1 MLEDKRGNFW
11 MSSNRG
17 LHRVSKQE
25 LNDFADGRIPKLN
38 SVSYDE
44 KDGMLNAE
52 CNGGRLPAAIKAKD
66 GKFWFPT
73 MGGVVIIDPEAE
85 AVNPQPPPV
94 VIETVLVDRKPIET
108 QLLQSAIRHPQST
121 IELMPNQT
129 QLEINYTALSLL
141 KSAQIKFKYKLEG
154 LENNWTEAGTQ
165 RTANYSYSALHLPV
179 TCEMRSGTGSGSDL
193 VPAVVSINAAPGRYR
208 SPY

>member
-1 MLEDKRGNFW
+1 
-11 MSSNRG
+11 
-17 LHRVSKQE
+17 
-25 LNDFADGRIPKLN
+25 KLN

-73 MGGVVIIDPEAE
+73 MGGVAIIDPEAD

-94 VIETVLVDRKPIET
+94 VIETVSIDRKPID
-108 QLLQSAIRHPQST
+108 QQILLSSLIPHLSSLELGPGQS
-121 IELMPNQT
+121 

-165 RTANYSYSALHLPV
+165 RAANYSYLPA
-179 TCEMRSGTGSGSDL
+179 GS
-193 VPAVVSINAAPGRYR
+193 YTF
-208 SPY
+208 